1 MKLEETELNFIKE
14 STAKLN
20 SAKAM
25 LGDIEI
31 KKHELLLEVD
41 GLKVQFQ
48 LKEKELIEKYGLNSV
63 INMQTGE
70 VKQKEE

>member
-1 MKLEETELNFIKE
+1 MKLDEAELNFIKE

-31 KKHELLLEVD
+31 KNHELLLEID
-41 GLKVQFQ
+41 GLKVKFQ
-48 LKEKELIEKYGLNSV
+48 LKEKELIQKYGLNSV

>member
-1 MKLEETELNFIKE
+1 
-14 STAKLN
+14 
-20 SAKAM
+20 M

-31 KKHELLLEVD
+31 KKHELLLEID

-48 LKEKELIEKYGLNSV
+48 SKEKELIQKYGLNSV